1 MACAPLLSSP
11 PYLCLSFFPPPLPPY
26 LSLFPPPPPFS
37 LSLLSF
43 RRQYEQLQA
52 VIVRVL
58 RPAATTSGSGQQTGG
73 GAATP
78 TEQGDAGL
86 ETDDM
91 SAVREVRLA
100 YENVK
105 VVDCL
110 DLTPEGNA
118 AWEAALKRYSTCC
131 EYMYMYVH
139 MYVIHVH
146 ACDTVLVSIINR
158 YWPYMYLTWYLLT
171 CTSAIANG
179 ITIIILVHVH

>member
-1 MACAPLLSSP
+1 MCVCVRVCRIM
-11 PYLCLSFFPPPLPPY
+11 LCTQLYGLDTVIITRQCLVHMFFCY
-26 LSLFPPPPPFS
+26 
-37 LSLLSF
+37 SF

-58 RPAATTSGSGQQTGG
+58 RPAAPSSGSGQQVG
-73 GAATP
+73 GAAP
-78 TEQGDAGL
+78 PSAEQGDACI

-118 AWEAALKRYSTCC
+118 SWEAALKR
-131 EYMYMYVH
+131 
-139 MYVIHVH
+139 
-146 ACDTVLVSIINR
+146 
-158 YWPYMYLTWYLLT
+158 
-171 CTSAIANG
+171 
-179 ITIIILVHVH
+179 

>member
-1 MACAPLLSSP
+1 MYCHNHMII
-11 PYLCLSFFPPPLPPY
+11 
-26 LSLFPPPPPFS
+26 FS
-37 LSLLSF
+37 YSF

-58 RPAATTSGSGQQTGG
+58 RPAAPSSGSGQQVG
-73 GAATP
+73 GAAP
-78 TEQGDAGL
+78 PSAEQGDAGI

-118 AWEAALKRYSTCC
+118 SWEAALKR
-131 EYMYMYVH
+131 
-139 MYVIHVH
+139 
-146 ACDTVLVSIINR
+146 
-158 YWPYMYLTWYLLT
+158 
-171 CTSAIANG
+171 
-179 ITIIILVHVH
+179 

>member
-1 MACAPLLSSP
+1 MDGGCLLSQQ
-11 PYLCLSFFPPPLPPY
+11 CFQHLSSFHGTC
-26 LSLFPPPPPFS
+26 
-37 LSLLSF
+37 SF
-43 RRQYEQLQA
+43 RRQYEQLQT

-58 RPAATTSGSGQQTGG
+58 RPAAPTAGSGQPVG

-78 TEQGDAGL
+78 TDQGEASM

-118 AWEAALKRYSTCC
+118 SWEAALKRYVCLLIFTGFYSL
-131 EYMYMYVH
+131 M
-139 MYVIHVH
+139 ILHV
-146 ACDTVLVSIINR
+146 C
-158 YWPYMYLTWYLLT
+158 
-171 CTSAIANG
+171 
-179 ITIIILVHVH
+179 

>member
-1 MACAPLLSSP
+1 MANINLYSC
-11 PYLCLSFFPPPLPPY
+11 
-26 LSLFPPPPPFS
+26 
-37 LSLLSF
+37 SF

-58 RPAATTSGSGQQTGG
+58 RPAAPASGSGQQVGG
-73 GAATP
+73 TAP
-78 TEQGDAGL
+78 PPEQGDAGI

-118 AWEAALKRYSTCC
+118 AWEAALKRYVN
-131 EYMYMYVH
+131 EY
-139 MYVIHVH
+139 
-146 ACDTVLVSIINR
+146 
-158 YWPYMYLTWYLLT
+158 
-171 CTSAIANG
+171 IAHN
-179 ITIIILVHVH
+179 ITR

>member
-1 MACAPLLSSP
+1 MYIPIYLIPGTIDVQQQCIVHFKKLTNFLSV
-11 PYLCLSFFPPPLPPY
+11 
-26 LSLFPPPPPFS
+26 S
-37 LSLLSF
+37 LSLSPLSF

-58 RPAATTSGSGQQTGG
+58 RPAATTSGSGGQQVG

-118 AWEAALKRYSTCC
+118 AWEAALKRYSIVTLPFGTGLSWLELPEQALDGICL
-131 EYMYMYVH
+131 
-139 MYVIHVH
+139 
-146 ACDTVLVSIINR
+146 DLGLV
-158 YWPYMYLTWYLLT
+158 
-171 CTSAIANG
+171 
-179 ITIIILVHVH
+179 

>member
-1 MACAPLLSSP
+1 MATGFGVGGTCVYATPSP
-11 PYLCLSFFPPPLPPY
+11 PHYR
-26 LSLFPPPPPFS
+26 
-37 LSLLSF
+37 F

-58 RPAATTSGSGQQTGG
+58 RPAAPTSGSGQAVG

-78 TEQGDAGL
+78 TDQGDAGM

-118 AWEAALKRYSTCC
+118 SWEAALKRY
-131 EYMYMYVH
+131 
-139 MYVIHVH
+139 IHVH
-146 ACDTVLVSIINR
+146 VMQGVHT
-158 YWPYMYLTWYLLT
+158 
-171 CTSAIANG
+171 
-179 ITIIILVHVH
+179 VHVRVHVMHVGIVSSHEQSVLSVWLVGIIKFSLHMCMYV

>member
-1 MACAPLLSSP
+1 MSP
-11 PYLCLSFFPPPLPPY
+11 S
-26 LSLFPPPPPFS
+26 
-37 LSLLSF
+37 SF

-58 RPAATTSGSGQQTGG
+58 RPATPASGSGQQVG
-73 GAATP
+73 GAAP
-78 TEQGDAGL
+78 PPEQGEAGI

-118 AWEAALKRYSTCC
+118 SWEAALKR
-131 EYMYMYVH
+131 
-139 MYVIHVH
+139 
-146 ACDTVLVSIINR
+146 
-158 YWPYMYLTWYLLT
+158 
-171 CTSAIANG
+171 
-179 ITIIILVHVH
+179 

>member
-1 MACAPLLSSP
+1 MHVHLHIHVHVLKPHMNAYTHSSP
-11 PYLCLSFFPPPLPPY
+11 PFPH
-26 LSLFPPPPPFS
+26 
-37 LSLLSF
+37 SF

-58 RPAATTSGSGQQTGG
+58 RPAAPASGSGQQVG
-73 GAATP
+73 GAVPP
-78 TEQGDAGL
+78 TEQGDAGI

-118 AWEAALKRYSTCC
+118 SWEAVLKR
-131 EYMYMYVH
+131 
-139 MYVIHVH
+139 
-146 ACDTVLVSIINR
+146 
-158 YWPYMYLTWYLLT
+158 
-171 CTSAIANG
+171 
-179 ITIIILVHVH
+179 